1 MLQGESYSNKSRF
14 YVAVDCVIFGYQDE
28 DLKLLVY
35 PRRFEPSFQD
45 WSLMGGFVQDQES
58 LEMAA
63 RRVLKITVGLENL
76 FLEPVGEFSKVDRDP
91 GARVISMA
99 YFALIRIDEHDKKLV
114 SERGG
119 KWYSLDEVPNL
130 VFDHSEMVESA
141 LKKLQRRASF
151 ELMGKDL
158 LPEKFTLTQLN
169 NLYNAIYQ
177 RNFDAGNFRKK
188 ISSLKVLEQLTI
200 KDTNTSKRG
209 AYYYRFTKDAEY
221 LNHDRIVKY

>member
-1 MLQGESYSNKSRF
+1 MIPGESYIRKSKY

-45 WSLMGGFVQDQES
+45 WSLMGGFVQEQES

-76 FLEPVGEFSKVDRDP
+76 FLKPVGEFSKVDRDP

-99 YFALIRIDEHDKKLV
+99 YFALIRIGEHDKKLV
-114 SERGG
+114 TERGG
-119 KWYSLDEVPNL
+119 IWFSLDEVPKL
-130 VFDHSEMVESA
+130 VFDHSEMVDSA
-141 LKKLQRRASF
+141 LKKLQRRASY
-151 ELMGKDL
+151 ELMGEDL

-169 NLYNAIYQ
+169 NLYNAIY
-177 RNFDAGNFRKK
+177 RRSFDAGNFRKK
-188 ISSLKVLEQLTI
+188 ISSLKVLDQLTI
-200 KDTNTSKRG
+200 KDTSTSKRG
-209 AYYYRFTKDAEY
+209 AYYYRFKKNAKH
-221 LNHDRIVKY
+221 LNHDRIVKL